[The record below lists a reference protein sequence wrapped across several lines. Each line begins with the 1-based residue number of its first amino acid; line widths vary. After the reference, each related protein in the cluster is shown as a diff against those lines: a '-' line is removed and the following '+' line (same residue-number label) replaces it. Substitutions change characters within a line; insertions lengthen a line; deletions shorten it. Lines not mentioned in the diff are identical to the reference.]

1 MSVIIYAAYMISMMF
16 VLLAF
21 VEILFDEEGKNNWRL
36 YDSDPRRRCHINKLR
51 KLSCLSRGLRMLS
64 VLLFIITGAII
75 FLIALPV
82 LLLVIGVVIAA
93 TFLIIPP
100 MACLA
105 AANVLDR
112 AGGVDE
118 YGVIDIKA

>member
-1 MSVIIYAAYMISMMF
+1 MISMMF

-36 YDSDPRRRCHINKLR
+36 HDSDPRRRCHINKLR

-112 AGGVDE
+112 VGGVDE